1 MCYMCG
7 DARSGAIPGTS
18 WFLFRKAVPLL
29 HLSRSLPNCCRQIR
43 QSTLYSH
50 WLSDLSLGFLS
61 LLWSMKAHSFLFS
74 SGSFK
79 AIDTVWSSV
88 VLTGYS
94 PLRSLKRKKKKKT
107 DFPLIIKAISKANF
121 WFCQPEKGPM
131 SSHLCN
137 QPHPTWILFS
147 VPNSITA
154 VETETQL

>member
-94 PLRSLKRKKKKKT
+94 PLRSLKRKKKKKQISLWSLKPSLKLT
-107 DFPLIIKAISKANF
+107 SDSVNLKKDPWVVTSVINLILPGFFSQFPTVS
-121 WFCQPEKGPM
+121 
-131 SSHLCN
+131 
-137 QPHPTWILFS
+137 
-147 VPNSITA
+147 
-154 VETETQL
+154 QL